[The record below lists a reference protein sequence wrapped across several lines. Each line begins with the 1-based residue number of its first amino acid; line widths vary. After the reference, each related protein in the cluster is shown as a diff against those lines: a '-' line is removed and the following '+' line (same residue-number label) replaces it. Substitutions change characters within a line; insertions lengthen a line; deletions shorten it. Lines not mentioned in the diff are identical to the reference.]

1 MKKIIAG
8 LFAGLILAAGAQA
21 LAYACEDGACT
32 LPEREDKAYC
42 YDNSSAYCYGDRA
55 PQARRLRLL
64 TRSAERT
71 KKRFYVER
79 LTLSNIEPFFYIYNN
94 KLSASP
100 IRRCPS

>member
-8 LFAGLILAAGAQA
+8 LCTGLILAAGAQA

-55 PQARRLRLL
+55 PQARGGG
-64 TRSAERT
+64 
-71 KKRFYVER
+71 
-79 LTLSNIEPFFYIYNN
+79 
-94 KLSASP
+94 
-100 IRRCPS
+100 CGC

>member
-55 PQARRLRLL
+55 PQARGGGG
-64 TRSAERT
+64 
-71 KKRFYVER
+71 
-79 LTLSNIEPFFYIYNN
+79 
-94 KLSASP
+94 
-100 IRRCPS
+100 C